1 MLNSLQLKALGME
14 GMINE
19 LLRYLRLAENPLSSA
34 YSFLAAPIYNIVL
47 HSLVDAREVSV
58 LNYSFFF
65 LCFVG
70 YYVHIYIVSF
80 STRLIWQQKLSK
92 V

>member
-1 MLNSLQLKALGME
+1 MPNSLQLKALGME

-58 LNYSFFF
+58 LNYSFFPVFRGLLCPYLYCF
-65 LCFVG
+65 LL
-70 YYVHIYIVSF
+70 Y
-80 STRLIWQQKLSK
+80 
-92 V
+92 